1 MTDTPDER
9 PITVSAAMELVLEA
23 LQNGQFEEAAEVCG
37 KILGVAPEHPAAT
50 HYAGVIAHE
59 DGRTDEALS
68 LIERS
73 LKLDP
78 DQPDWYSNLGIVR
91 QARGD
96 LEGAIEAYRHA
107 IALEADHANAH
118 GNLGV
123 LLKVQGN
130 LVEAEAEYRKTI
142 ELNPKHA
149 DAYHNL
155 AVLLSATDRATE
167 AVTCYCRALTLKPHY
182 PEARRA
188 MALAYCMLGQRDR
201 AVQVCEEWIKDD
213 PHSVVAKHTLA
224 ACSGKNVPP
233 RASNEYVQRVFD
245 SFASSFEAKL
255 ARLQYRAPTLVV
267 DALAETGI
275 PADKS
280 RDVLDVGCGTGL
292 CGPLLAPYAR
302 NLVGID
308 LSGGMLNHAAEKRIY
323 DDLIQAE
330 LTAYLQQL
338 PHRSYDVIVTAD
350 TLVYFG
356 GLEEVID
363 AAALALRPGGVFIF
377 TVEEATEPERAD
389 SYSIQPHG
397 RFSHGAAYV
406 ERLLVGAGLQ
416 PTIGRAEL
424 RLESGVPVAGLVVRG
439 ARPGGAGLSVA
450 ESTAHAAAAGEHH
463 G

>member
-1 MTDTPDER
+1 MSDTGDER
-9 PITVSAAMELVLEA
+9 PITVPEAMELVLEA
-23 LQNGQFEEAAEVCG
+23 LQNGQFEEGAEVCR
-37 KILGVAPEHPAAT
+37 KILEVAPEHPAAM

-59 DGRTDEALS
+59 DGRSDEALS
-68 LIERS
+68 RILRS
-73 LKLDP
+73 LELDP

-96 LEGAIEAYRHA
+96 LEGAIEAYRRA
-107 IALEADHANAH
+107 IALKADHANAH

-188 MALAYCMLGQRDR
+188 MAMAYCLLGQRDR
-201 AVQVCEEWIKDD
+201 AVQVCEEWLKDE
-213 PHSVVAKHTLA
+213 PSSVVARHTLA
-224 ACSGKNVPP
+224 ACSRRDVPP

-245 SFASSFEAKL
+245 SFANSFEAKL

-267 DALAETGI
+267 EALAETGMA
-275 PADKS
+275 ADKS

-302 NLVGID
+302 KLVGMD
-308 LSGGMLNHAAEKRIY
+308 LSGGMLNHAAEKRVY
-323 DDLIQAE
+323 DDLVQAE
-330 LTAYLQQL
+330 LTEYLQQL
-338 PHRSYDVIVTAD
+338 PRESYDVIVTAD

-356 GLEEVID
+356 GLEAVID

-377 TVEEATEPERAD
+377 TVEEATDPDGAD
-389 SYSIQPHG
+389 SYSIEPHG
-397 RFSHGAAYV
+397 RFSHGAVYV
-406 ERLLVGAGLQ
+406 ERLLVQAGLM
-416 PTIGRAEL
+416 PVIGRAEL

-439 ARPGGAGLSVA
+439 ARPGGAGFPVA
-450 ESTAHAAAAGEHH
+450 ESAAGAAAGEQH

>member
-1 MTDTPDER
+1 MDDNRER
-9 PITVSAAMELVLEA
+9 PITVPDAMELVIEA
-23 LQNGQFEEAAEVCG
+23 LQNGQFEEAEEVCN
-37 KILGVAPEHPAAT
+37 KILGVAPDHPGAV
-50 HYAGVIAHE
+50 HYAGVIAHQQ
-59 DGRTDEALS
+59 GRTDTALS
-68 LIERS
+68 LIARS
-73 LKLDP
+73 LELDP

-96 LEGAIEAYRHA
+96 LEGAIEAYRQA
-107 IALEADHANAH
+107 IALKADHANAH

-130 LVEAEAEYRKTI
+130 LVDAEAEYRKTI

-155 AVLLSATDRATE
+155 AVLLSATNRATE

-213 PHSVVAKHTLA
+213 PKSVVAIHTLA
-224 ACSGKNVPP
+224 ACSGENVPP

-255 ARLQYRAPTLVV
+255 ARLQYRAPALVAE
-267 DALAETGI
+267 ALAETGI

-338 PHRSYDVIVTAD
+338 PRDSYDVIVTAD

-363 AAALALRPGGVFIF
+363 AAAQALRPGGVLIF
-377 TVEEATEPERAD
+377 TVEEATEPDGAA

-406 ERLLVGAGLQ
+406 ERLLVRAGLL
-416 PTIGRAEL
+416 PTLGRAEL

-439 ARPGGAGLSVA
+439 ARPAVEGIPVA
-450 ESTAHAAAAGEHH
+450 HDAANVAAAGEHH